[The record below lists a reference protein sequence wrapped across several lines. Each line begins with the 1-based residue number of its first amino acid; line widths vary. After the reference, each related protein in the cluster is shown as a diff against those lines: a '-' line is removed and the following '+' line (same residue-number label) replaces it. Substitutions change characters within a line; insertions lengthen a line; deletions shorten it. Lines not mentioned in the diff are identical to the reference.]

1 VLGDCERTKTC
12 TGYDDLLEKKY
23 KDYYLMNYA
32 LTDNR
37 ILISV
42 KEKFVI
48 VYRSS
53 KHFKESN

>member
-1 VLGDCERTKTC
+1 
-12 TGYDDLLEKKY
+12 
-23 KDYYLMNYA
+23 MNYA

-48 VYRSS
+48 VQVIKTLQRI
-53 KHFKESN
+53 KLNEI